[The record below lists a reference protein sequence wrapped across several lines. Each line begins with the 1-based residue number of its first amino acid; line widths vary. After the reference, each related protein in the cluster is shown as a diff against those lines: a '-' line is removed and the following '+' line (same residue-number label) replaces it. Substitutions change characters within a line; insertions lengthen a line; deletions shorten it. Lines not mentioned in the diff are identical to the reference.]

1 MAAPNSQLSTPL
13 QNLSANQ
20 MVRLLGQALNVSA
33 NAVADTLIPVIDTSK
48 FSVLYVIVTDASA
61 SLAQAVGGLYT
72 GPAAGGV
79 TIVTAAALSGAT
91 DATIVVQQTVAS
103 TAVVTNTQT
112 LYYRVTV
119 VNTAQANFDVF
130 IYGFAFDNAPA
141 SQ

>member
-13 QNLSANQ
+13 QNLSSNQ
-20 MVRLLGQALNVSA
+20 QIRLLGQALNVSA
-33 NAVADTLIPVIDTSK
+33 NAVADTPIPVINTSK
-48 FSVLYVIVTDASA
+48 FSVLYVIVTDTTA

-72 GPAAGGV
+72 APSAGGV
-79 TIVTAAALSGAT
+79 TIVTAAALSAAT

-119 VNTAQANFDVF
+119 VNTAQASFDVF
-130 IYGFAFDNAPA
+130 VYGFAFDNAPVSA
-141 SQ
+141 

>member
-20 MVRLLGQALNVSA
+20 AVRLLCYALNVSA
-33 NAVADTLIPVIDTSK
+33 NSVADTAMPLIDTSK
-48 FSVLYVIVTDASA
+48 FSVLYVIVTDATA
-61 SLAQAVGGLYT
+61 SLAQALGGLYT
-72 GPAAGGV
+72 APAAGGV

-119 VNTAQANFDVF
+119 VNTAQASFDVF
-130 IYGFAFDNAPA
+130 VYGFDFSNAPV
-141 SQ
+141 SP